1 MTVTAA
7 APPLPRLIGHRGAAL
22 LAPENTLAGFRKAAE
37 TGVPWVEFD
46 VRLAR
51 DGRCVLLH
59 DDTLERTTTGTGR
72 ADLLGFE
79 ALQRFDAGA
88 WFGPTFA
95 GERVPSFEET
105 IDLLAA
111 LGLGANVEV
120 KPGPGAEVATGKAVA
135 EVLRARWPKSL
146 PTPLVSSFKE
156 ASLAAVREAA
166 PELPRGLLISEVP
179 PDWRARAEAL
189 GCVTIHCNH
198 KKLERAR
205 AREIV
210 EAGFPLLAYT
220 VNEPARAEELWRW
233 GLTTMITDCPDRLL
247 PVTPGRA

>member
-1 MTVTAA
+1 MTAA
-7 APPLPRLIGHRGAAL
+7 PELPRLVGHRGAAL

-37 TGVPWVEFD
+37 VGAPWVEFD

-59 DDTLERTTTGTGR
+59 DDTLERTTTGMGR
-72 ADLLGFE
+72 ADLLDFE
-79 ALQRFDAGA
+79 ALRRLDAGA
-88 WFGPTFA
+88 WFGPVFA
-95 GERVPSFEET
+95 GERVPSLEET

-120 KPGPGAEVATGKAVA
+120 KPAPGAEAATGKAVA
-135 EVLRARWPKSL
+135 AVLRACWPSSL

-156 ASLAAVREAA
+156 ASLAAMREAA
-166 PELPRGLLISEVP
+166 PELPRGLLVSAVP

-198 KKLERAR
+198 KRLERDR
-205 AREIV
+205 AREII

-220 VNEPARAEELWRW
+220 VNDLARAEELWGW
-233 GLTTMITDCPDRLL
+233 GLATMITDCPDRLL
-247 PVTPGRA
+247 PAAPGRA

>member
-1 MTVTAA
+1 MTA

-37 TGVPWVEFD
+37 VGASWVEFD
-46 VRLAR
+46 VRLAA

-59 DDTLERTTTGTGR
+59 DDTLERTTTGKGR
-72 ADLLGFE
+72 ADQLDFE
-79 ALQRFDAGA
+79 ALRRFDAGA

-105 IDLLAA
+105 IDLLAE

-156 ASLAAVREAA
+156 ASLAALREVA
-166 PELPRGLLISEVP
+166 PELPRGLLVSEVP
-179 PDWRARAEAL
+179 RDWRTRAEAL
-189 GCVTIHCNH
+189 GCATIHCNH
-198 KKLERAR
+198 KRLQRAL
-205 AREIV
+205 ARDIIA
-210 EAGFPLLAYT
+210 AGFPLLAYT
-220 VNEPARAEELWRW
+220 VNDRVRAEELWDW
-233 GLTTMITDCPDRLL
+233 GLASIITDCPDRLL
-247 PVTPGRA
+247 PVPPGRA

>member
-1 MTVTAA
+1 MPVTAA
-7 APPLPRLIGHRGAAL
+7 PKLPRLIGHRGAAL

-37 TGVPWVEFD
+37 AGARWVEFD

-59 DDTLERTTTGTGR
+59 DDTLERTTTGSGR

-79 ALQRFDAGA
+79 ELQRVDAGA
-88 WFGPTFA
+88 WFGAAFA
-95 GERVPSFEET
+95 GERIPSFEET
-105 IDLLAA
+105 IELLEA

-120 KPGPGAEVATGKAVA
+120 KPGRGAEAATGKAVA

-166 PELPRGLLISEVP
+166 PEFPRGLLVGAVP
-179 PDWRARAEAL
+179 RDWRGRAEAL
-189 GCVTIHCNH
+189 GCVTVHCDH
-198 KKLERAR
+198 KRLERAQ

-220 VNEPARAEELWRW
+220 VNDPARADELWDW

-247 PVTPGRA
+247 PVTPGHA